1 MACRSRQSS
10 RACVCWQTL
19 TRALLL
25 PYPRLASPRALPCLW
40 PLFGGKRFEDLEQ
53 RLAQDAALRVSG
65 ASELRVEVDKLK
77 AGLEAIPGYETL
89 HELVNE
95 TVDERCVTLAAG
107 MEERAVA
114 AEQAS
119 RDAIAKGAD
128 LEDEVKQRVAVLEAN
143 ARRSA
148 ADLVRLAADAAGKQL
163 ASLRETAQ
171 EALDARAQ
179 TLVDQL
185 MAVRDG
191 IEAQLVGLGEDFERR
206 SERLRREVAGI
217 ARSEAKR
224 ATPGS
229 SSGAGT
235 YDRAEMERMVG
246 LIREATE
253 RAELAARS
261 AEEAGRRAD
270 KAEARCAALE
280 GTLSTLRVDLSK
292 KASSVDVS
300 LMIQSSGRRMSV
312 AMAGAAGM
320 GAFATNE
327 AAAAAATAIHEQEL
341 HERRRRQSTAPK
353 AMQAVNEEEDGEEE
367 GSADGGAQGGEQSG
381 EGASGGGLDVTP
393 TKDTAVHPA
402 LSSRRLSV
410 AQEAALHAVADALS
424 APETELTLSTL
435 QAQLEEGLRSL
446 ETRQRDAMAAFET
459 RAAEAY
465 ARRREL
471 ATFEHTARELEV
483 LEHRVHAAED
493 DVLRMA
499 TKAERAEVNERAEAA
514 QALAETALAA
524 ARRAQE
530 TADAAPGVASD
541 SILPRVEAVRAG
553 ADTALRD
560 ESIALTA
567 SFESHIASTAAAV
580 RAEAAAT
587 AKSLSASLKDSRR
600 TAKVALEQHAADKSM
615 HGGGGGVPG
624 AGYGE
629 RGMKLASKMSQR
641 QFELKRIKGSGRGGR
656 VARPQSARPM
666 TGLAHTAHTT
676 LPTVDAMA
684 EYDLESGGGGDWAD
698 LGLPMSATAIITEP
712 EPPSAHDARQRP
724 ASAATYRPQSARP
737 QVPTTAAPRRPM
749 TAGRRRP
756 PALLGGGDDYSQ
768 SPRPWSRAVTPQEQQ
783 HRVVSG
789 PGRPSVG
796 GFRFSEF
803 EPTLSAV

>member
-107 MEERAVA
+107 MEERAAA

-128 LEDEVKQRVAVLEAN
+128 LEGEGKQRVAVLEAN

-327 AAAAAATAIHEQEL
+327 AAAA
-341 HERRRRQSTAPK
+341 
-353 AMQAVNEEEDGEEE
+353 V
-367 GSADGGAQGGEQSG
+367 
-381 EGASGGGLDVTP
+381 VC
-393 TKDTAVHPA
+393 
-402 LSSRRLSV
+402 
-410 AQEAALHAVADALS
+410 
-424 APETELTLSTL
+424 
-435 QAQLEEGLRSL
+435 
-446 ETRQRDAMAAFET
+446 
-459 RAAEAY
+459 
-465 ARRREL
+465 
-471 ATFEHTARELEV
+471 
-483 LEHRVHAAED
+483 
-493 DVLRMA
+493 
-499 TKAERAEVNERAEAA
+499 
-514 QALAETALAA
+514 
-524 ARRAQE
+524 
-530 TADAAPGVASD
+530 
-541 SILPRVEAVRAG
+541 
-553 ADTALRD
+553 
-560 ESIALTA
+560 
-567 SFESHIASTAAAV
+567 
-580 RAEAAAT
+580 
-587 AKSLSASLKDSRR
+587 
-600 TAKVALEQHAADKSM
+600 
-615 HGGGGGVPG
+615 
-624 AGYGE
+624 
-629 RGMKLASKMSQR
+629 
-641 QFELKRIKGSGRGGR
+641 
-656 VARPQSARPM
+656 
-666 TGLAHTAHTT
+666 
-676 LPTVDAMA
+676 
-684 EYDLESGGGGDWAD
+684 
-698 LGLPMSATAIITEP
+698 
-712 EPPSAHDARQRP
+712 
-724 ASAATYRPQSARP
+724 
-737 QVPTTAAPRRPM
+737 
-749 TAGRRRP
+749 
-756 PALLGGGDDYSQ
+756 
-768 SPRPWSRAVTPQEQQ
+768 SRAVHHRGRVMYNNFTWPNSNQPFPQIRATEAD
-783 HRVVSG
+783 
-789 PGRPSVG
+789 PG
-796 GFRFSEF
+796 
-803 EPTLSAV
+803 AKI